1 MRSRTR
7 YVVCVKN
14 NGNPESLE
22 LKKIYRMLPD
32 ADAAKHGYIRVLD
45 ETGDDYLYP
54 KRYFI
59 EVALS
64 RALPKTARKVLA

>member
-14 NGNPESLE
+14 DGNPESLE
-22 LKKIYRMLPD
+22 LKKVYRTLVD
-32 ADAAKHGYIRVLD
+32 ADAAKHGYIRVVD
-45 ETGDDYLYP
+45 ETGEDYLYP

-59 EVALS
+59 EVALPKT
-64 RALPKTARKVLA
+64 LPKTARKVFA